1 MVAEYRSISLTKLLT
16 DIDEAQRPFRE
27 LKKKGPVR
35 DPSREE
41 VLRLKWK
48 RGDKVKDKITGKGGE
63 ILAGTR
69 RAITISRSR
78 GEG

>member
-1 MVAEYRSISLTKLLT
+1 MPEYRGVGLTKLRTVL
-16 DIDEAQRPFRE
+16 DSSKRPFQE
-27 LKKKGPVR
+27 QKKRGPVR

-41 VLRLKWK
+41 ALGLKWK
-48 RGDKVKDKITGKGGE
+48 RGDKVKDKVTGKGGE

-78 GEG
+78 SEG

>member
-1 MVAEYRSISLTKLLT
+1 MPEYRGISLTKLLT

-27 LKKKGPVR
+27 LKRKGPVR

-41 VLRLKWK
+41 ALGLKWK
-48 RGDKVKDKITGKGGE
+48 RGDKVLDKVTGKGGE

-69 RAITISRSR
+69 RAIEVSRPRS
-78 GEG
+78 EG